1 MERTR
6 KLTLGDALM
15 FILVLVKLS
24 KEFKNSKV
32 TNNIASHE
40 LSCDYVNLDLG
51 FTLLSVNSAQEYVK

>member
-1 MERTR
+1 MYV
-6 KLTLGDALM
+6 KLTLVDVLV

-32 TNNIASHE
+32 TNNIASYK
-40 LSCDYVNLDLG
+40 LSCDYVILDLG